1 MPEKKSADDGAKKR
15 TADDAAQDKAADN
28 GVEKKKAAP
37 VEKSMDSAVCEVLGA
52 CEGVVETAFDRA
64 TSVRACNIG
73 AEGACCKMCAMGP
86 CRLVAKVDRGVCGAT
101 KATVAARNY
110 ARSVAAGAA
119 AHSDHGRGMAFA
131 LLAVAKGES
140 QGFRIRDE
148 AKLHEVAGYLG
159 IKSEGRPV
167 NEVALEVAETAL
179 AEFGNQSGELK
190 YVNRATPVRQKL
202 WREEGVVPRGI
213 DREVVE
219 IMHRT
224 HMGVDQDAEHILDHV
239 LRAALADGWG
249 GSMLATDISD
259 ILFGT
264 PTPLQSQVNLGVLK
278 DDEVNL
284 VVHGHEPT
292 LSEMIVAASTD
303 PELLEYAK
311 SKGAKG
317 INLAGICCTANE
329 VLMRHGIPPAGNF
342 LSQELAIATGAVEAM
357 IVDVQCIM
365 QAVADVATKYHT
377 KVITTSPKA
386 KIEGATHMEYD
397 EHRAYD
403 SAKEIVRA
411 AIDNYPNRGKAKIPH
426 VDEALVAGF
435 SHEYIRYMQGGLYR
449 GSFRPLNDAVAAGR
463 IRGMAGVVGC
473 NNARVTHD
481 APTVKIVR
489 ELIKNDVLVVVTGCA
504 ATGAAKYGYLRPE
517 FMAEAGAGLREVCE
531 AIGIPPVVHVGS
543 CVDNS
548 RILTILTECATEGG
562 LGEDISDL
570 PAVGICPEYMS
581 EKALSIGSYCAASG
595 AYVLFGLPSP
605 TANSPEVV
613 EIIKDGWDARF
624 GGGIEF
630 EPDIDALI
638 AKVFARIDAKREALG
653 LAEYDP
659 KRFGESGDRVMEE
672 VLAALPEG
680 EPLNVYSLSR

>member
-1 MPEKKSADDGAKKR
+1 MPEEKPDKK
-15 TADDAAQDKAADN
+15 
-28 GVEKKKAAP
+28 VEKKP
-37 VEKSMDSAVCEVLGA
+37 TDMSIDTAVCEVLSN

-64 TSVRACNIG
+64 ISIRPCPIG
-73 AEGACCKMCAMGP
+73 AEGACCKHCAMGP
-86 CRLVAKVDRGVCGAT
+86 CRLVAKTTRGVCGAT
-101 KATVAARNY
+101 RATVAARNF
-110 ARSVAAGAA
+110 ARAVAAGAA

-131 LLAVAKGES
+131 LLAVAKGETE
-140 QGFRIRDE
+140 GFRIRDE
-148 AKLHEVAGYLG
+148 AKVHAVAGYMG
-159 IKSEGRPV
+159 IKSEGRPIMD
-167 NEVALEVAETAL
+167 VAREIAETAL
-179 AEFGNQSGELK
+179 GEFGKQTGELIYLK
-190 YVNRATPVRQKL
+190 RATPARQEL
-202 WREEGVVPRGI
+202 WRKEKIAPRGI

-219 IMHRT
+219 VMHRT
-224 HMGVDQDAEHILDHV
+224 HMGVDQDAENILDQT
-239 LRAALADGWG
+239 LRASMTDGWG
-249 GSMLATDISD
+249 GSMLATDITD

-311 SKGAKG
+311 SKGANG

-365 QAVADVATKYHT
+365 QSLAEVATHFHT

-397 EHRAYD
+397 EHHAYQ
-403 SAKEIVRA
+403 SAKDIVRV
-411 AIDNYPNRGKAKIPH
+411 AIDNYPNRGAAKIPGPKP
-426 VDEALVAGF
+426 DEALIAGF

-463 IRGMAGVVGC
+463 IRGLAGVVGC
-473 NNARVTHD
+473 NNARVAQD
-481 APTVKIVR
+481 APTVQIIR

-504 ATGAAKYGYLRPE
+504 ATGAAKYGYLQPE
-517 FMAEAGAGLREVCE
+517 FMDHAGAGLREVCE

-562 LGEDISDL
+562 LGDDISDL

-581 EKALSIGSYCAASG
+581 EKALSIGSYFAASG

-605 TANSPEVV
+605 VSNSPEVV
-613 EIIKDGWDARF
+613 DLIQNGWNARF

-638 AKVFARIDAKREALG
+638 AKVFTRIDAKREALG
-653 LAEYDP
+653 LAEYDAA
-659 KRFGESGDRVMEE
+659 RFGESGDRQMEE
-672 VLAALPEG
+672 MLETLDKG
-680 EPLNVYSLSR
+680 GSLNVYSVSR